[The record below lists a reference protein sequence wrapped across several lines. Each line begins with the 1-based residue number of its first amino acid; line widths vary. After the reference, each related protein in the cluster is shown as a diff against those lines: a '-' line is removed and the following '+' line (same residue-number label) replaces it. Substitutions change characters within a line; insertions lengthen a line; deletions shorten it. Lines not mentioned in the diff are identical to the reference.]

1 MSVDASQL
9 EALLTDLERA
19 QAALPGQI
27 QGRTIRA
34 MRDLLRVAR
43 SVVHIQSG
51 RLRDSLYIV
60 QPSALGAFTESS
72 IQSIGVSYAA
82 READKG
88 GEHDYP
94 ARTIAEGQ
102 AIIDQLAD
110 DLADLLAQ
118 ATGAGRG

>member
-1 MSVDASQL
+1 MPVDASQL
-9 EALLTDLERA
+9 EALLSDIERS

-43 SVVHIQSG
+43 SVVHVQTG
-51 RLRDSLYIV
+51 RLRDSLYII
-60 QPSALGAFTESS
+60 QPSIAGEFTESS
-72 IQSIGVSYAA
+72 IAATVPYAA
-82 READKG
+82 AEADRG
-88 GEHDYP
+88 GAHDYP
-94 ARTIAEGQ
+94 ARTIEEGQ

-110 DLADLLAQ
+110 DLADLLAA